1 LGQPDKMV
9 NTMFGNFSEES
20 LQSFYASFEECAPG
34 EKMTFGVCRK
44 VDGST
49 QKQSSEEEL
58 AQKQAGKNKSSFENN
73 KKVTVGGKEYG
84 WAKANGKKVLVPWGS
99 VAGEKKVGPKQPE
112 AKPAEASKE
121 KSAQAPAPSPR
132 EKMAQKANDPALS
145 DHDRAVAGIALS
157 VADRSA
163 YKAGG
168 GNAAAMRGMGSST
181 QQVIEQGKKNLDRMD
196 QGRGRS

>member
-1 LGQPDKMV
+1 MFGSFPDELLSEFYAAYAEAAKTQKDCGPGERVVFGKCAKGDNMGNKQIDEAQKKERASTGTPDNSKPVMV
-9 NTMFGNFSEES
+9 N
-20 LQSFYASFEECAPG
+20 
-34 EKMTFGVCRK
+34 
-44 VDGST
+44 
-49 QKQSSEEEL
+49 
-58 AQKQAGKNKSSFENN
+58 GKRM
-73 KKVTVGGKEYG
+73 G
-84 WAKANGKKVLVPWGS
+84 WAIQNGKKVLVDYGS

-112 AKPAEASKE
+112 TKPAEASKE
-121 KSAQAPAPSPR
+121 KSAQAPTSSPR

-145 DHDRAVAGIALS
+145 DHDRAVAGLALS